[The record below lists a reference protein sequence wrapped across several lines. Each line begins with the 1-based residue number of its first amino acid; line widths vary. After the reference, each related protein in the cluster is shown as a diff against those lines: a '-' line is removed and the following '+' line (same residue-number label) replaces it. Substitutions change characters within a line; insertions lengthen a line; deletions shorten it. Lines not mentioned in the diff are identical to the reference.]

1 MISWK
6 HSFKRL
12 SEEYEMAKKKKQALD
27 NLLNT
32 GKISPPTHELFNK
45 EIDATVEEIEKQ
57 QRALL
62 EKMNTKMME
71 LEEQIKTLEMF
82 LANFEIQHVTG
93 EVDDETYQR
102 EINLLSVGLDTARNE
117 LGAVKEAINQ
127 LSTNTLNLTADVSVQ
142 EKIEPQ
148 SSQNIDVPQA
158 EIKVAEETPPVVE
171 IKEITT
177 SEPAQE
183 QAQPTETQS
192 QTEEKQEA

>member
-1 MISWK
+1 
-6 HSFKRL
+6 
-12 SEEYEMAKKKKQALD
+12 MAKKKKQALD

-32 GKISPPTHELFNK
+32 GKISPPTHELFHR
-45 EIDATVEEIEKQ
+45 EIDATVAEIERQ

-62 EKMNTKMME
+62 EKMNTKMKE
-71 LEEQIKTLEMF
+71 LEEQIRTLEMF

-117 LGAVKEAINQ
+117 LGAVREAINQ
-127 LSTNTLNLTADVSVQ
+127 LSTNTQNLIVDVNVQ
-142 EKIEPQ
+142 EKIE
-148 SSQNIDVPQA
+148 SSLSENVDVSKT

-183 QAQPTETQS
+183 QTQPTES
-192 QTEEKQEA
+192 QPQAEEKQET